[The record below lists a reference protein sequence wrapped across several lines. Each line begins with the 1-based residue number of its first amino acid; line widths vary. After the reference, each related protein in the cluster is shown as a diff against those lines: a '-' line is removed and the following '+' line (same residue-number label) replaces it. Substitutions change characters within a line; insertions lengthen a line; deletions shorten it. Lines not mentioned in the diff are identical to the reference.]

1 MAITERT
8 RPYETLIRHNN
19 DGSVSAHHQ
28 TIAEVMKDGA
38 VLVATVSAP
47 IALLDV
53 AAELEPIIGAALIA
67 AVADADRL
75 RHACEE
81 KDAQLAN
88 LGREL
93 TELRKLLEAAEKQ

>member
-28 TIAEVMKDGA
+28 TIAEVMKDGT

-53 AAELEPIIGAALIA
+53 APELEPIIGEAVIA
-67 AVADADRL
+67 AVADAGRL
-75 RHACEE
+75 RQLCAE
-81 KDAQLAN
+81 KDAQLAEF
-88 LGREL
+88 GREIA
-93 TELRKLLEAAEKQ
+93 ELRKLLDDADKQ